1 MYDFMK
7 DKSKQAK
14 FTIFVKYI
22 ELSLCM
28 VMWDHK
34 NVNTETMQ
42 SNFNNQWE
50 DYYCSMTFNK
60 ILLKQ

>member
-1 MYDFMK
+1 M
-7 DKSKQAK
+7 
-14 FTIFVKYI
+14 IFVKYMQ
-22 ELSLCM
+22 LSLCM
-28 VMWDHK
+28 VMWGHK

-60 ILLKQ
+60 FLLKQ

>member
-1 MYDFMK
+1 M
-7 DKSKQAK
+7 
-14 FTIFVKYI
+14 TFVKYKQ
-22 ELSLCM
+22 LSLCM

-50 DYYCSMTFNK
+50 KS
-60 ILLKQ
+60 